1 MADKMSPFDITS
13 HINEKK
19 GVLDVEEVGY
29 SAYVINKVLS
39 NTIDS
44 VLFANEMNRYW
55 EIPTQQQY
63 DFYYHGLPKKK
74 RFGKWH
80 KNQDDTESLD
90 LIQEY
95 YGYSRKRA
103 KDVLGLLRP
112 HLDDIRQELE
122 KGGRN
127 VAKQKAGTA

>member
-1 MADKMSPFDITS
+1 MGESMSPFDITS

-29 SAYVINKVLS
+29 NAYVINKVLS
-39 NTIDS
+39 NTVDS
-44 VLFANEMNRYW
+44 VLFANEMNLRW
-55 EIPTQQQY
+55 NVPTQQQY

-80 KNQDDTESLD
+80 KNQDDTESLN

-103 KDVLGLLRP
+103 KDVLTLLRP
-112 HLDDIRQELE
+112 YLDDIRKELE

-127 VAKQKAGTA
+127 VAKQKAGTS

>member
-1 MADKMSPFDITS
+1 MNPFEITDK
-13 HINEKK
+13 INTKTWDDLNE
-19 GVLDVEEVGY
+19 LVEDY
-29 SAYVINKVLS
+29 NPYIINKIFS

-44 VLFANEMNRYW
+44 VLFANEMNFYW
-55 EIPTQQQY
+55 SIPKEMQLAFFAY
-63 DFYYHGLPKKK
+63 GLPKKK

-80 KNQDDTESLD
+80 KNQDDTESLN

-103 KDVLGLLRP
+103 KDVLGILRP
-112 HLDDIRQELE
+112 YLDDIRKELE

>member
-1 MADKMSPFDITS
+1 MGESMSPFDIAS

-19 GVLDVEEVGY
+19 GVLDVEDIGY
-29 SAYVINKVLS
+29 NAYVINKVLS
-39 NTIDS
+39 NTGDS
-44 VLFANEMNRYW
+44 VLFANEMNRW
-55 EIPTQQQY
+55 WSTSNQQQF

-74 RFGKWH
+74 RYGKWH
-80 KNQDDTESLD
+80 KNQDDTESLN

-103 KDVLGLLRP
+103 KDVLTLLRP
-112 HLDDIRQELE
+112 YLDDIRKELE

>member
-1 MADKMSPFDITS
+1 MAESMSPFEITS

-19 GVLDVEEVGY
+19 GVLDVEEIGY
-29 SAYVINKVLS
+29 NAYVINKALS

-44 VLFANEMNRYW
+44 ALFANEMNRYW
-55 EIPTQQQY
+55 DIPTQQQF
-63 DFYYHGLPKKK
+63 DFYYYGLPKKK

-80 KNQDDTESLD
+80 KNQDDVESLN

-103 KDVLGLLRP
+103 KDVLSLLRP
-112 HLDDIRQELE
+112 YLDDIRKELE

-127 VAKQKAGTA
+127 VAKQKARTT

>member
-1 MADKMSPFDITS
+1 MATMSPFDIAS

-19 GVLDVEEVGY
+19 GVLDVDEVGY
-29 SAYVINKVLS
+29 NSYVINKVLS

-55 EIPTQQQY
+55 SLPTQAQF
-63 DFYYHGLPKKK
+63 DFYYFGLPKKK
-74 RFGKWH
+74 RYGKWY
-80 KNQDDTESLD
+80 KNQDDTESLG
-90 LIQEY
+90 LIQEF

-103 KDVLGLLRP
+103 KDVLNLLRP
-112 HLDDIRQELE
+112 HLDDIRKELE

-127 VAKQKAGTA
+127 GTKPKAGTD

>member
-1 MADKMSPFDITS
+1 MAEKLSPFEITS

-29 SAYVINKVLS
+29 DAYVINRVLS
-39 NTIDS
+39 NTADS

-55 EIPTQQQY
+55 NTPRQQQY

-80 KNQDDTESLD
+80 KNQDDKESLE

-95 YGYSRKRA
+95 FGYSRRKA
-103 KDVLGLLRP
+103 KDVLKLLQP
-112 HLDDIRQELE
+112 HLIEIAQELE
-122 KGGRN
+122 KGGRRG
-127 VAKQKAGTA
+127 KK

>member
-1 MADKMSPFDITS
+1 MAESMSPFDITS

-19 GVLDVEEVGY
+19 GVLDVEEIGY
-29 SAYVINKVLS
+29 NAYVINKVLS

-44 VLFANEMNRYW
+44 ALFANEMNRYW
-55 EIPTQQQY
+55 SVPNQQQF

-80 KNQDDTESLD
+80 KNQDDTESLN

-103 KDVLGLLRP
+103 KDVLALLRP
-112 HLDDIRQELE
+112 YLDDIRKELE
-122 KGGRN
+122 KGGKN
-127 VAKQKAGTA
+127 VAKPKAGIA

>member
-55 EIPTQQQY
+55 DIPIQQQY

-80 KNQDDTESLD
+80 KNQDDTESLE